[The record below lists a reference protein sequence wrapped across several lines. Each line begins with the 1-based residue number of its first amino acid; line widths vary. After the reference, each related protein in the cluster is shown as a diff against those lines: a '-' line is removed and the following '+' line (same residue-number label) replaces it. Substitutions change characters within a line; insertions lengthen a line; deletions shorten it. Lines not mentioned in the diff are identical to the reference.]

1 MTKYLK
7 HKAGSVEEA
16 IAKQQPVIDSD
27 YQAKFNEAIKEAGK
41 GIGSMTPKEKSDF
54 YSKMEEQEVEETISE
69 RGGANTSSRQGSAS
83 RGAKKKYR
91 FGYRVAEKQPKG
103 NDIEEDSLTEGRWS
117 VEGTTG
123 YKNISGHDRFKMI
136 ISASSRQDAERKWED
151 ELHKHRKKRHIGPG
165 GGGYCEDMDDI
176 EIEPAGP
183 RDKVGDIEASMTHS
197 YDPSYGKI
205 KEDSLTESTD
215 INFNPP
221 VDMNTLKKYG
231 TFSGQFF
238 TLKGNNQRMFAIK
251 KAGKIGTL
259 KITAGNRGQ
268 DSDKQV
274 KAMAKDLRYKIIDDG
289 DADYNMKK
297 EDAEH
302 FGISGIETQRPI
314 EEDTT
319 AVIAKDIATGQRL
332 KVEDLHATI
341 KNIWLEAV
349 DKKDKKGASTAKVPK
364 IKKSNK
370 PGVKIAKIR
379 LKRDKMDGKE
389 SSPGQD
395 PKAMEKQI
403 LTLTGQVNLL
413 KAKIENEKHKAIKPV
428 PNKETGEVPL
438 TVGIGF
444 KHLRDKLKKEA
455 INPNQAIDNKDPKI
469 KRPKKTATGEPSTE
483 IDTEPKINYNK

>member
-54 YSKMEEQEVEETISE
+54 YSKMEETISE

-103 NDIEEDSLTEGRWS
+103 NDIEED
-117 VEGTTG
+117 
-123 YKNISGHDRFKMI
+123 
-136 ISASSRQDAERKWED
+136 
-151 ELHKHRKKRHIGPG
+151 
-165 GGGYCEDMDDI
+165 
-176 EIEPAGP
+176 
-183 RDKVGDIEASMTHS
+183 
-197 YDPSYGKI
+197 
-205 KEDSLTESTD
+205 
-215 INFNPP
+215 
-221 VDMNTLKKYG
+221 
-231 TFSGQFF
+231 
-238 TLKGNNQRMFAIK
+238 
-251 KAGKIGTL
+251 
-259 KITAGNRGQ
+259 
-268 DSDKQV
+268 
-274 KAMAKDLRYKIIDDG
+274 
-289 DADYNMKK
+289 
-297 EDAEH
+297 
-302 FGISGIETQRPI
+302 
-314 EEDTT
+314 TT

-349 DKKDKKGASTAKVPK
+349 DKKDKKKDIAAKEPEDAVSAPKKENKGASTAKVPK

>member
-54 YSKMEEQEVEETISE
+54 YSKMEETISE

-103 NDIEEDSLTEGRWS
+103 NDIE
-117 VEGTTG
+117 
-123 YKNISGHDRFKMI
+123 
-136 ISASSRQDAERKWED
+136 
-151 ELHKHRKKRHIGPG
+151 
-165 GGGYCEDMDDI
+165 
-176 EIEPAGP
+176 
-183 RDKVGDIEASMTHS
+183 
-197 YDPSYGKI
+197 
-205 KEDSLTESTD
+205 EDSLTESTD

-349 DKKDKKGASTAKVPK
+349 DKKDKKKDIAAKEPEDAVSAPKKENKGASTAKVPK

>member
-54 YSKMEEQEVEETISE
+54 YSKMEETISE

-103 NDIEEDSLTEGRWS
+103 NDIEE
-117 VEGTTG
+117 VE
-123 YKNISGHDRFKMI
+123 
-136 ISASSRQDAERKWED
+136 
-151 ELHKHRKKRHIGPG
+151 
-165 GGGYCEDMDDI
+165 
-176 EIEPAGP
+176 
-183 RDKVGDIEASMTHS
+183 
-197 YDPSYGKI
+197 
-205 KEDSLTESTD
+205 LTESTD

-314 EEDTT
+314 DEQESKGK
-319 AVIAKDIATGQRL
+319 VIAKAPGDAASKTGDVETL
-332 KVEDLHATI
+332 KQQI
-341 KNIWLEAV
+341 
-349 DKKDKKGASTAKVPK
+349 
-364 IKKSNK
+364 
-370 PGVKIAKIR
+370 GVLRQK
-379 LKRDKMDGKE
+379 L
-389 SSPGQD
+389 
-395 PKAMEKQI
+395 
-403 LTLTGQVNLL
+403 
-413 KAKIENEKHKAIKPV
+413 ENEKQKAVKPQ
-428 PNKETGEVPL
+428 PNKDTGEVPL
-438 TVGIGF
+438 TIGVAY
-444 KHLRDKLKKEA
+444 KHLKDKKEKEEESKDKKENKKIQTKNKA
-455 INPNQAIDNKDPKI
+455 DKQVQEEEVELDEAMPGGANSSSKKGAVWKAWKAAQRKRRKKLNNSALPRQLKDKKKETMVSKNGKTIVIDKSQEKEYLSKGWSLAEDDSNNGRTMTGKPKSKVDLRPKI
-469 KRPKKTATGEPSTE
+469 DYSR
-483 IDTEPKINYNK
+483 